1 MLRSLSIKNIALID
15 QIQVDFSE
23 GFNILTGET
32 GAGKSIIIDSI
43 NTLLGSRVSKDLI
56 RTGQE
61 SAVVEALFDIEG
73 NVALEIFKEQ
83 GFVEDDNQI
92 VVSREFNLQGKNICR
107 INGHLVNVS
116 MLKELGQNLIDIHGQ
131 HDNQSLL
138 NFNVHIDLLDKFG
151 GDKVSKSFDE
161 YYENY
166 QAIKEIRKK
175 IEQLGG
181 DSRERERKLDLLKFQ
196 IEEIDTLKLKSG
208 EDKELEEQKI
218 IMSNAE
224 KMVSSVEESY
234 NILYEGGRGQSILDG
249 LNLVLKELG
258 SIERF
263 DSKVSSYIEKVQ
275 SIYYSAEDIVHEI
288 RDYKASLEFDS
299 RELENIEERLDN
311 IFKLKRKYGQSIE
324 EILAYRDEVEKE
336 LLELEGSQEK
346 LDEYNKKL
354 EELNNLMNQKAEAL
368 SKLRKSAAVELEQ
381 RIIAEL
387 NDLEMKKVLFKV
399 NFEKVEYTAKGIDK
413 IEFLI
418 SANAGEDLKQLSKI
432 ASGGEMSRIMLAIK
446 TILADVDQI
455 PTLIFDEVDT
465 GVSGKAAQMVGQ
477 KLSLIAKNHQVLCI
491 THLPQIASM
500 SDNHYLIEKNVEGNK
515 TKTSIRRLDN
525 EGKMHEVAR
534 ILGGMKIT
542 DTTLL
547 HAQEMIEDAK
557 ERKKA

>member
-324 EILAYRDEVEKE
+324 EILIYRDEIEKE

-346 LDEYNKKL
+346 LDEYNK
-354 EELNNLMNQKAEAL
+354 EIQELNALMCQKSEVL
-368 SKLRKSAAVELEQ
+368 SKLRKTTAVELEK
-381 RIIAEL
+381 RIIVEL
-387 NDLEMKKVLFKV
+387 DDLEMKKVHFKV
-399 NFEKVEYTAKGIDK
+399 HFEQVEYTAKGIDK
-413 IEFLI
+413 VEFLI
-418 SANAGEDLKQLSKI
+418 SPNAGEGLKPLSKI

-446 TILADVDQI
+446 TILADVDEI

>member
-23 GFNILTGET
+23 GLNILTGET

-43 NTLLGSRVSKDLI
+43 NAVLGSRVSKDLI

-61 SAVVEALFDIEG
+61 SAVVEALFDLEDSEAI
-73 NVALEIFKEQ
+73 EIFEEQ
-83 GFVEDDNQI
+83 GFTEDDTQV

-107 INGHLVNVS
+107 INGRLLNVS

-138 NFNVHIDLLDKFG
+138 NTNVHIDLLDKFG
-151 GDKVSKSFDE
+151 GDKVSKVFDE
-161 YYENY
+161 YSEVY
-166 QAIKEIRKK
+166 QNVKEMRRK

-181 DSRERERKLDLLKFQ
+181 DSRERERKLDLLRFQ
-196 IEEIDTLKLKSG
+196 LEEIDSLKLKSG
-208 EDKELEEQKI
+208 EDKELEEKKT

-224 KMVSSVEESY
+224 KMISGINDSY
-234 NILYEGGRGQSILDG
+234 DILYEGERGQSILDG
-249 LNLVLKELG
+249 LNLVLKGLAN
-258 SIERF
+258 IESF
-263 DSKVSSYIEKVQ
+263 DSKISSFIEKVQ
-275 SIYYSAEDIVHEI
+275 SVYYSIEDIVHEI
-288 RDYKASLEFDS
+288 RDYKSSLEFDPN
-299 RELENIEERLDN
+299 ELESIEERLDN

-324 EILAYRDEVEKE
+324 EVLDYRDQVEKE

-354 EELNNLMNQKAEAL
+354 EELNVLMRQKAEEL
-368 SKLRKSAAVELEQ
+368 SKLRKYSAVELEKK
-381 RIIAEL
+381 IVVEL
-387 NDLEMKKVLFKV
+387 GDLEMKRVQFKV
-399 NFEKVEYTAKGIDK
+399 KFEAGDYTSKGTDK

-418 SANAGEDLKQLSKI
+418 SPNAGEELKPLSKI

-446 TILADVDQI
+446 TILADVDEI

-465 GVSGKAAQMVGQ
+465 GVSGRVAQMVGQ
-477 KLSLIAKNHQVLCI
+477 KLSHIAKKHQVLCI

-500 SDNHYLIEKNVEGNK
+500 SDNHYLIEKSVEGNK
-515 TKTSIRRLDN
+515 TKTSIRHLDV
-525 EGKMHEVAR
+525 EGKKQEIAR

-542 DTTLL
+542 ETTLM
-547 HAQEMIEDAK
+547 HAQEMIEDAQK
-557 ERKKA
+557 RKKA